1 MHAHAVEVAPPA
13 RDCDDAV
20 QEPAALEAVV
30 RDVLVLERQKTVARQ
45 DRVAVMTVVVHR
57 VAPIDVLPGVA
68 GEKRMLRLD
77 RRAGEAQGEAPV
89 QALHFLQEHE
99 IRIEQLQALAQL
111 MDHHAPVEVRQP
123 FVDVERDNP
132 ETLALHC
139 SPSIAIASRLD
150 HEKHFAAA
158 SRQGD
163 HANAKCSSSAMRT
176 GTRPGSSSAKT
187 CSTLFNTPG
196 AKRLRHCR
204 YISNV

>member
-68 GEKRMLRLD
+68 GEKRM
-77 RRAGEAQGEAPV
+77 
-89 QALHFLQEHE
+89 
-99 IRIEQLQALAQL
+99 QALAQL

-187 CSTLFNTPG
+187 CSTLCNT
-196 AKRLRHCR
+196 
-204 YISNV
+204 